1 MPSAGSATASSA
13 LPSVHLYHDSL
24 LILYFVYTEKAAC
37 GNEGDHGVDH
47 TSRSERRCAGIVPS
61 SKLGMLPM
69 IWRTGTSNEHAWSLS
84 HLCYLSQQY
93 RGYFYAACFL
103 RWSRVAGR
111 CLLGDSCTRQ

>member
-24 LILYFVYTEKAAC
+24 LILYFVYTEKAGC
-37 GNEGDHGVDH
+37 GNEGDHGADH
-47 TSRSERRCAGIVPS
+47 TSRNEGRYAGIVPA

-69 IWRTGTSNEHAWSLS
+69 IWRQGTSNKHVWCLS
-84 HLCYLSQQY
+84 HLRYLSQQY
-93 RGYFYAACFL
+93 RGYFYAVCVL
-103 RWSRVAGR
+103 RCSRVAGR